1 MLNRLRLSYRELPT
15 YSLAAQQNAYRL
27 FFNVRLHYLE
37 DEEEVESATLR
48 NFTVTLECESGLLLT
63 EVWEIGQISPGQYIS
78 LQDRPLQF
86 SHDYLFNLSD
96 ETRLKFI
103 FSIASEENAETPEV
117 SRTESLSILPANFWG
132 GEVRQPELLA
142 AFVKPNG
149 VYVESL
155 VKQVTDVLEANG
167 LGRSADGYQSNSREK
182 PYFMA
187 AALWSVVSNQRI
199 AYVSPPPSF
208 ARQGQLIRLASDI
221 STSKMGACLDL
232 SLLLASCLE
241 LMGLNTVIALTEG
254 HAFVGVWLID
264 TMFPLL
270 TNDDPM
276 EMRKRV
282 DARDLILFESTMVTN
297 SNAPTFIQ
305 ACDHA
310 RSLLSEESE
319 DKFVYAIDIAQA
331 RASKIRPLATIE
343 EREEETVAGSE
354 GRITLPPAPPLP
366 PVRLGERVVEQSPET
381 RIDTWQR
388 KLLDLTKR
396 NPLLS
401 FKDNAAG
408 VRIFCPDI
416 GKMED
421 KLADNATF
429 SFQSSES
436 SSINDG
442 ERSAESFR
450 LATGDDLHVEYA
462 LRQLEKNIL
471 VANMSKKKVENSLIN
486 LFRKAK
492 NDLEEGGANTLFL
505 ALGMLSWKEDLR
517 DSKSYKAPLILIP
530 VQLVRKSARAPVKL
544 RQLPDEEPLF
554 NLTLIEFLYTEHD
567 VDLSHFR
574 EELPEDESGVDVAK
588 VWQEVRDAIAEQ
600 PGFEVVE
607 ESVVASF
614 SFAKYLMWKDLRDR
628 IHDLKENP
636 FVAHLVDNP
645 QEAYQQESSFLLR
658 DELDEKIDPT
668 KIFIPL
674 NCDSS
679 QMVAVEAGARP
690 QDFVLEGPPGTG
702 KSETIANM
710 IVNNLAQGRKVL
722 FVAEKIAALQ
732 VVFRRLEKIH
742 LDHHVLELHS
752 NKANKK
758 AVLDQ
763 LRRTTEVLEEK
774 TSAEWRHEAGKLR
787 DKRDELNIFVKA
799 LHEPSDFGVSPR
811 AAIARFAG
819 YERNQKVKLDWGTHL
834 SDSPVIGSSGL
845 EDLKETAKRAGLA
858 YGDVCTLDVNAF
870 HPVTA
875 TTWSYSWQATF
886 VENVKKFIQAAE
898 DASPAVA
905 NFSAHFNVNIDSPT
919 MRQLF
924 QLRALSELLEIAQIQ
939 PIEFALGPDVTA
951 RLEKLNELAKGKTEL
966 DEQLEKISH
975 GASAST
981 LAATPIEEW
990 ISLFEQAKKSWWKKI
1005 FIKAQLNK
1013 HAKSVGYKKF
1023 STIDILYA
1031 LKEAHDLLVKVEAL
1045 SQEFTANQIWI
1056 GWDSEGG
1063 VLQNKYIDGV
1073 RIQKL
1078 VKEAVGLADDPVSLL
1093 STIRSKFVDG
1103 RDVLE
1108 VSQVSGSKLKFDIA
1122 RAKLDQS
1129 IVEMAKIGIDIQLD
1143 RPIIDYQGSLR
1154 TVVDNEKNLKPW
1166 VEWVS
1171 VKRECEK
1178 IRIGSVCDAL
1188 EAGFISA
1195 QDAESQAYTAFC
1207 AWLAPRLIDDRESLR
1222 GFKVSEHNERLEEF
1236 RRLDAKVADT
1246 TAEYV
1251 SALLSEKAPNIKS
1264 KENTKAFGLL
1274 SRELQKKTRHKPI
1287 RVLFENMGE
1296 RLLDLCP
1303 CMMMSPLSV
1312 SQFLPSDFNGFDV
1325 VIFDEASQMTTWDS
1339 VGAIARGKNVII
1351 VGDPK
1356 QMPPTNFFSASVSAD
1371 DPDEDDLESILDQ
1384 ALAAGLPHQ
1393 RLMGHYRS
1401 KHETLIAFSN
1411 SKYYENSL
1419 VTYPSSDTKES
1430 AVSLRRV
1437 NGVYAKGKGRN
1448 NPIEAKAVVEEA
1460 VRRLSHPRY
1469 SRQSLGIVT
1478 LNSDQQRTIEDL
1490 LDDARRRYPDIE
1502 PYFHASDDY
1511 DPVFVKNLESVQGD
1525 ERDVIMFSLGYGPT
1539 ELGGKTMS
1547 MNFGP
1552 LNKSGGER
1560 RLNVAITR
1568 ATTEVLVFS
1577 SFDSSMIDLSRT
1589 SSTAVEHLR
1598 HYLEFAEKGPIALA
1612 EQSTADYGVD
1622 QFDSDFEAAVA
1633 WALRELGWQVQTQ
1646 IGVSKFRVDLGIV
1659 HPDSPGLYLAGVE
1672 CDGATYH
1679 GSPSARDRDRTRQ
1692 AVLENLGW
1700 RLVRLWST
1708 DYFRDS
1714 EAAIGMIHERLQAIL
1729 FEDRARA
1736 SEAHDEQP
1744 EEEIVVDLDSPLT
1757 DEVTE
1762 ADFDQDIDTIVEDGA
1777 QFPASVYFNAE
1788 HKAELVDIAKSIL
1801 SERPCIT
1808 QRSLAFE
1815 VAQRHGLGRTSKKQI
1830 THLMKLVDPWAGI
1843 QRLKDH
1849 EPIYWLSPDDVVD
1862 LLPWRG
1868 LSPFGYERD
1877 WSEIA
1882 FPEAL
1887 GLARE
1892 AIEYQPQDPVDY
1904 ICRMFE
1910 LKRRHP
1916 KTLEIFRSW
1925 VALFNAQHNP
1935 EG

>member
-103 FSIASEENAETPEV
+103 FSIASEEDAETPEV

-232 SLLLASCLE
+232 SLLFASCLE

-774 TSAEWRHEAGKLR
+774 TSAEWRHEAAKLR

-858 YGDVCTLDVNAF
+858 YGDVSTLDVNAF
-870 HPVTA
+870 HLVTA

-898 DASPAVA
+898 DASPVVA

-951 RLEKLNELAKGKTEL
+951 RLKKLNELAKGKTEL

-975 GASAST
+975 GASASI

-1013 HAKSVGYKKF
+1013 HAKSVGYKNF

-1031 LKEAHDLLVKVEAL
+1031 LKEARDLLVKVEAL

-1108 VSQVSGSKLKFDIA
+1108 VSQVSGSKLQFDIA

-1129 IVEMAKIGIDIQLD
+1129 IADIAKIGIDIQLD
-1143 RPIIDYQGSLR
+1143 RPIIDYQETLR

-1736 SEAHDEQP
+1736 SEAHDEQL

-1788 HKAELVDIAKSIL
+1788 HKAELVDIVKSIL

-1843 QRLKDH
+1843 QRVTDH

-1925 VALFNAQHNP
+1925 VASFNAQHNP